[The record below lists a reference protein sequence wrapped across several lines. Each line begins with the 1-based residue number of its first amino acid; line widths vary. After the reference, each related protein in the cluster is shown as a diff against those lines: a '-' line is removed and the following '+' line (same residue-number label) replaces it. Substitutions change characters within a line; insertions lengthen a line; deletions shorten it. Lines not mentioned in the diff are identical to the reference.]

1 MICATCA
8 AVEYYGFCKMG
19 VLEQGCLRGVQG
31 MNVALTC
38 SEDRWFLSRE
48 NNRFAVKGS
57 RKKGW

>member
-1 MICATCA
+1 
-8 AVEYYGFCKMG
+8 MG

-38 SEDRWFLSRE
+38 SEDRFVSRE